1 MSLPGHDQKLVAVF
15 GKNLFLT
22 KLNFLRK
29 WPDFD
34 NSSLKLS
41 GKVANSYCDVGLPL
55 FFEISAKMPEND
67 IKVHF
72 FIYIAIK
79 GPFYIFFIIC

>member
-1 MSLPGHDQKLVAVF
+1 MGHDQKLVAVF
-15 GKNLFLT
+15 GNVLVLT

-34 NSSLKLS
+34 NSGLKLS
-41 GKVANSYCDVGLPL
+41 GKLGNSYCDVGLPL

-67 IKVHF
+67 IKVNF
-72 FIYIAIK
+72 FIYIGIK
-79 GPFYIFFIIC
+79 WPFYIFFIIC